1 MHAFTTLLT
10 FLAFALASVSA
21 APLRRRTC
29 RPHSQIAAASSTING
44 SSVSHVTSTAV
55 ATSAQATSTKVSS
68 TIAPSSSKASST
80 HPSSSKAS
88 STKASSSSAPVAT
101 ADSTSGSSVLKE
113 LFPVSHSAFWTTS
126 DALSDALPLSDATFG
141 VTNLLKALPLD
152 YVTAPDGKYSLKA
165 FYPEGSYTFTHAVKG
180 GFSFY
185 ATGPDSVDLS
195 KAKEATLSYSVYFE
209 DGFDFQKG
217 GKIPG
222 FFGGNDFQTAVSCSG
237 GRRDDGCFSTRF
249 MWRTDGAGELY
260 TYLPPDFDTNKGVC
274 DIPPFS
280 TCNDVYGAS
289 VGRGSFYFKPGS
301 RATIGQRVRL
311 NDAGQ
316 TNGELELFVEGKSI
330 FTVKNLVFRDSDAGR
345 IQGIQMQTFFGGS
358 DSSYASPKDQSA
370 YFSDFSV
377 AITETF

>member
-1 MHAFTTLLT
+1 
-10 FLAFALASVSA
+10 
-21 APLRRRTC
+21 
-29 RPHSQIAAASSTING
+29 
-44 SSVSHVTSTAV
+44 
-55 ATSAQATSTKVSS
+55 
-68 TIAPSSSKASST
+68 
-80 HPSSSKAS
+80 
-88 STKASSSSAPVAT
+88 
-101 ADSTSGSSVLKE
+101 
-113 LFPVSHSAFWTTS
+113 
-126 DALSDALPLSDATFG
+126 
-141 VTNLLKALPLD
+141 
-152 YVTAPDGKYSLKA
+152 
-165 FYPEGSYTFTHAVKG
+165 
-180 GFSFY
+180 
-185 ATGPDSVDLS
+185 
-195 KAKEATLSYSVYFE
+195 
-209 DGFDFQKG
+209 
-217 GKIPG
+217 
-222 FFGGNDFQTAVSCSG
+222 
-237 GRRDDGCFSTRF
+237 